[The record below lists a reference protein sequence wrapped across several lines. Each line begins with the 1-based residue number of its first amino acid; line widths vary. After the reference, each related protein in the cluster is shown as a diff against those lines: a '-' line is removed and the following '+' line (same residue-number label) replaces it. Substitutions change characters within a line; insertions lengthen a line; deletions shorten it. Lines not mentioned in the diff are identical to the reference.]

1 MELRQLN
8 YFVAIA
14 EELSFTR
21 AATRLRV
28 AQPAVSQQIR
38 RLERELRQ
46 QLVDRSDRRIRLTPA
61 GDIFLDHARQVLGAA
76 RAGLDAMHS
85 FDGELSGVISV
96 GTVPAPPAW
105 LHERLAAFHRSHP
118 AVRATVVT
126 GHPEQLA
133 DAVATESLDLALV
146 GVSSPRQPAG
156 PSGARL
162 SQLLGSSLAGREPLV
177 AVVCPHHPLA
187 GRDQLS
193 VRQLAS
199 QQLVTLA
206 PGSGLRS
213 VLESVFA
220 AADLSPEIVAETDDL
235 HELPALVRAGLG
247 VAVVPASVA
256 RMNPDLSA
264 MRLTRPGLD
273 RTTTLLW
280 HRRSRSRLTRAFLAE
295 NALTDDGHH
304 ERTDP
309 DEPMATATAR

>member
-1 MELRQLN
+1 MELRQLD
-8 YFVAIA
+8 YFVAVA

-46 QLVDRSDRRIRLTPA
+46 QLVDRSGRRIRLTPA
-61 GDIFLDHARQVLGAA
+61 GEVFLNHAREALGAT

-85 FDGELSGVISV
+85 FDGELSGVVSV

-105 LHERLAAFHRSHP
+105 LGERLAAFHRGHP
-118 AVRATVVT
+118 AVRAIVVT

-146 GVSSPRQPAG
+146 GVTGPRQPAG
-156 PSGARL
+156 PRGVRL
-162 SQLLGSSLAGREPLV
+162 SPLLGSSLVGREPLLALV
-177 AVVCPHHPLA
+177 PPDHPLV

-193 VRQLAS
+193 VRQLARHE
-199 QQLVTLA
+199 LVTLA
-206 PGSGLRS
+206 PGSGLRA

-220 AADLSPEIVAETDDL
+220 DADVSPEFVAETDDL

-256 RMNPDLSA
+256 RANPDLTA
-264 MRLTRPGLD
+264 MRLSRATLE

-280 HRRSRSRLTRAFLAE
+280 HRRSRSRSRLTRAFLAE

-309 DEPMATATAR
+309 DEPDH

>member
-1 MELRQLN
+1 MELRQLD
-8 YFVAIA
+8 YFVAVA

-46 QLVDRSDRRIRLTPA
+46 QLVDRSGRRIRLTPA
-61 GDIFLDHARQVLGAA
+61 GDVFLNHAREALGAA

-96 GTVPAPPAW
+96 GTVPTPPAW
-105 LHERLAAFHRSHP
+105 MLERLAAFHRGHP
-118 AVRATVVT
+118 AVRAIVVT

-146 GVSSPRQPAG
+146 GVTGPRQPAG
-156 PSGARL
+156 PRGARL
-162 SQLLGSSLAGREPLV
+162 SQLLGSSLVGREPLLALV
-177 AVVCPHHPLA
+177 PSDHPLA

-193 VRQLAS
+193 VRQLARHEF
-199 QQLVTLA
+199 VTLA
-206 PGSGLRS
+206 PGSGLRA
-213 VLESVFA
+213 VLELVFA
-220 AADLSPEIVAETDDL
+220 DADLSPEIVAESDDL
-235 HELPALVRAGLG
+235 HEIPALVRAGLG

-256 RMNPDLSA
+256 RTNPDLSA
-264 MRLTRPGLD
+264 MRLTRPSLE

-304 ERTDP
+304 ERADP
-309 DEPMATATAR
+309 DQPDH